1 MSDIY
6 LILHNIRSLYNVG
19 SLFRTAD
26 GAGVKKIFLTGFTGT
41 PPRKEIHKTAL
52 GAEYAVPWEHH
63 WELEPLL
70 ERLRHQQVQIVGV
83 EQSSQS
89 QHYLQAIYHMPVAF
103 ILGNEVWG
111 IEPEVM
117 EQVDTLVHI
126 PMYGQKQS
134 LNVAVCG
141 GIVLYGVKELLG
153 AGLN

>member
-1 MSDIY
+1 MSEIY

-26 GAGVKKIFLTGFTGT
+26 GAGVRKIFLTGFTGT

-52 GAEYAVPWEHH
+52 GAELSVPWEHH
-63 WELEPLL
+63 WELEPVLQM
-70 ERLRHQQVQIVGV
+70 LRDQRVQLVGV
-83 EQSSQS
+83 ERSLES
-89 QHYLQAIYHMPVAF
+89 QHYLRVPYCAAVAF

-111 IEPEVM
+111 VEPEVM

-141 GIVLYGVKELLG
+141 GILLYGVRALLESD
-153 AGLN
+153 LN